1 LTFKKIADMM
11 SQGLGRSASHI
22 SVQGSSS
29 NTNSPRQNMKR
40 SISEWIM
47 GQLKNKE
54 SEGKAVQKIREMEVQ
69 QRVMSPN
76 AERRLREQV
85 YGFKRQK
92 RDMEVDLPI
101 LSGFFPFLANVL
113 M

>member
-1 LTFKKIADMM
+1 M
-11 SQGLGRSASHI
+11 SQGFGRSASHI
-22 SVQGSSS
+22 TVQGSNS

-54 SEGKAVQKIREMEVQ
+54 SESKAAQKMREMDVQ

-76 AERRLREQV
+76 AEKRIREQV